1 VFPFLFVSNRFS
13 SCRKHIYYCCSS

>member
-13 SCRKHIYYCCSS
+13 RCRKHIYYCCSS